1 MVVDGE
7 LLTLEGGDIVR
18 VSPAAKRA
26 LKAADNTDLFV
37 ICTGGL
43 AAGYPKQPNA
53 RYLIDDGIPD
63 YDDVPPWYEG
73 NPEIA
78 ERNARLKERML
89 KAQSKRDSQQESQ

>member
-26 LKAADNTDLFV
+26 LKAAENTALFV

-53 RYLIDDGIPD
+53 RYLIDDGIPN

-78 ERNARLKERML
+78 ETNARLKERML
-89 KAQSKRDSQQESQ
+89 KAQSKRESQQESQ